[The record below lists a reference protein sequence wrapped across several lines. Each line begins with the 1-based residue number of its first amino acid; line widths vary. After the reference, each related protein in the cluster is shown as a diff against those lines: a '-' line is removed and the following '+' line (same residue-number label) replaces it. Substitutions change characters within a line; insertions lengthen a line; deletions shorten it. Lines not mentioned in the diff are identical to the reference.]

1 MTLVVG
7 LVWTCALVVESDP
20 LEAAPTVLVGVGLL
34 AMATV
39 ATVGLIVVGGRWAH
53 RLGLATMLL
62 TVVLAV
68 MRDIDFV
75 WWASTVTTTLGLIAL
90 LSPTVTNSIRKLPA
104 ASGPPPRAVA
114 PALILLAAPAVLGLV
129 GNDAE
134 PWALLIVGLT
144 APNAAFLY
152 SRVVPGGLL
161 TIRLLWPLMTLAL
174 TPWLGWVA
182 GTTAAVIAA
191 AVAVSAWD
199 ASVKASYHPPRETGT
214 TYRIPPELAP
224 REVLDAAD
232 IDEQGRRR
240 G

>member
-1 MTLVVG
+1 MTLLAG
-7 LVWTCALVVESDP
+7 LMWTFALVVESDP
-20 LEAAPTVLVGVGLL
+20 FEPAPTVLLGVGLL

-39 ATVGLIVVGGRWAH
+39 STIGLIVVGGRWAH
-53 RLGLATMLL
+53 RLGLGTLAA
-62 TVVLAV
+62 TVVVALI
-68 MRDIDFV
+68 RDIDIV
-75 WWASTVTTTLGLIAL
+75 WWVATATTALGLIAL
-90 LSPTVTNSIRKLPA
+90 LSPTVTGSIRRLPS
-104 ASGPPPRAVA
+104 ASGPPPRAIA
-114 PALILLAAPAVLGLV
+114 PALVLLVAPVLLGLV
-129 GNDAE
+129 GNGAE

-161 TIRLLWPLMTLAL
+161 TIRLIWPLMTLAL

-182 GTTAAVIAA
+182 GITAAILAA
-191 AVAVSAWD
+191 AVALSAWD
-199 ASVKASYHPPRETGT
+199 ASVKASYHPPREAGT

-240 G
+240 R

>member
-1 MTLVVG
+1 MTLLVG
-7 LVWTCALVVESDP
+7 LVWIVALVVESDP
-20 LEAAPTVLVGVGLL
+20 FEAAPTVLIGVGLVV
-34 AMATV
+34 MATV

-53 RLGLATMLL
+53 RLGLATMLF

-68 MRDIDFV
+68 IRDIDFM
-75 WWASTVTTTLGLIAL
+75 WWMGTVTTALGLIAL
-90 LSPTVTNSIRKLPA
+90 LSPTVTSSIRKLPA
-104 ASGPPPRAVA
+104 ASGPPPRAIA
-114 PALILLAAPAVLGLV
+114 PALILLGVPAVLGLV
-129 GNDAE
+129 GNAAE
-134 PWALLIVGLT
+134 PWALLVVGLI

-161 TIRLLWPLMTLAL
+161 AIRLIWPLMTLAL

-182 GTTAAVIAA
+182 GSTAAVLAA

-214 TYRIPPELAP
+214 SYRIPPELAP

-232 IDEQGRRR
+232 IDERGRRR
-240 G
+240 E

>member
-7 LVWTCALVVESDP
+7 LVWTLALIVDNGP

-34 AMATV
+34 AMSTV

-53 RLGLATMLL
+53 RLGLLTMLL

-68 MRDIDFV
+68 MRDIDFM
-75 WWASTVTTTLGLIAL
+75 WWAGNVATALGLIAL

-104 ASGPPPRAVA
+104 ASGPPPRAIA

-134 PWALLIVGLT
+134 PWALLVVGLS
-144 APNAAFLY
+144 APNAAFVY

-161 TIRLLWPLMTLAL
+161 TIRLFWPLMTLVL

-199 ASVKASYHPPRETGT
+199 GSVKASYHPPRETGT